1 MKKVLSICSILA
13 IFTFSCGFVKT
24 DTIINI
30 DKNKNVSIEKK
41 VLMTDEF
48 GEDTISQFT
57 DVEKAKRDGLKVE
70 VKKENG
76 YSGLDG
82 KKEYKLDDISSD
94 KIDKVE
100 IDKFLNSD
108 FDDKNLIKVEKG
120 FFKNKYTIDFTYT
133 RDKLTALELIFAISN
148 PYDKDN
154 KENVLLEGVK
164 YTNCLSMIEEN
175 KANEADK
182 NTKTNS
188 KNNKTNT
195 KTNNKVTNEE
205 LLNCQTYVEGYD
217 AYKKEME
224 AKVEKLSKEIEYNLT
239 ITLPTKAIESNETVK
254 SNDGKELTWTFVK
267 EEPASVNC
275 SFEILNMTNIYLV
288 GGGSLILAIIIII
301 LIIMLNKK
309 KKEKIENV
317 ETDKPI
323 HTDYDPSIAAE
334 IDAMGGF
341 IDRGSEVPI
350 PEVDMVTNTVSSTIN
365 NTTDISKEEDNRR
378 TYEYTLPHEVPN
390 VVKEK
395 EPEKAPVFITSENT
409 KEDEIVIE
417 EKPEEVKIITP
428 EITDIK

>member
-30 DKNKNVSIEKK
+30 DKNKNVSIEKSA
-41 VLMTDEF
+41 LMSDEY
-48 GEDTISQFT
+48 GEEFLKQFT
-57 DVEKAKRDGLKVE
+57 DTESIKRDGLKVE

-94 KIDKVE
+94 KTDKVE

-133 RDKLTALELIFAISN
+133 RDKLSDLESLFITNN
-148 PYDKDN
+148 PYKISDTDEDYD
-154 KENVLLEGVK
+154 ENK
-164 YTNCLSMIEEN
+164 YTNCVSMIEEN
-175 KANEADK
+175 KVNEADK

-195 KTNNKVTNEE
+195 KTEE

-217 AYKKEME
+217 VYKKEIE

-254 SNDGKELTWTFVK
+254 SNDGKKLTWTFVK

-309 KKEKIENV
+309 KKKKIENV

-350 PEVDMVTNTVSSTIN
+350 PEVDMVTNTVSSNIN
-365 NTTDISKEEDNRR
+365 NTTNNSKEEDNRS
-378 TYEYTLPHEVPN
+378 TYEYTLPHEIPN

-395 EPEKAPVFITSENT
+395 EPLKAPVFITSENT

>member
-1 MKKVLSICSILA
+1 MKKLLNICSILT

-30 DKNKNVSIEKK
+30 DKNKNVSIEKTT
-41 VLMTDEF
+41 LMTDEF

-70 VKKENG
+70 VKKDNG

-82 KKEYKLDDISSD
+82 KKEYKLDDISSN
-94 KIDKVE
+94 KTDKVE

-133 RDKLTALELIFAISN
+133 RDKLSDLELLLTINN

-154 KENVLLEGVK
+154 KENVLLESDK
-164 YTNCLSMIEEN
+164 YTNCLSMIEKN
-175 KANEADK
+175 KTNVANK
-182 NTKTNS
+182 NAKTNS
-188 KNNKTNT
+188 KVNSKNSKTNT

-205 LLNCQTYVEGYD
+205 LLNCQTYVEGYG
-217 AYKKEME
+217 AYKKEMG

-254 SNDGKELTWTFVK
+254 SNDGKKLTWTFVK

-288 GGGSLILAIIIII
+288 GGGSLVLAIIIII
-301 LIIMLNKK
+301 LIIMLNKN
-309 KKEKIENV
+309 KKEKVENV
-317 ETDKPI
+317 ESDKPI

-350 PEVDMVTNTVSSTIN
+350 PDVDMVT
-365 NTTDISKEEDNRR
+365 NTTDISKEEDNKRS
-378 TYEYTLPHEVPN
+378 YEYTLPHEVPN

-409 KEDEIVIE
+409 KEDEIVIK

>member
-1 MKKVLSICSILA
+1 MKKILSICSILT

-30 DKNKNVSIEKK
+30 DKNKNVSIEKT

-57 DVEKAKRDGLKVE
+57 DVEKVKRDGLKVE

-82 KKEYKLDDISSD
+82 KKEYKLDNISSD
-94 KIDKVE
+94 NVNKIE

-120 FFKNKYTIDFTYT
+120 FFKNKYTVDFTYN
-133 RDKLTALELIFAISN
+133 RDKVKAFELIFATSN

-154 KENVLLEGVK
+154 KNNVLLEGAK

-175 KANEADK
+175 KTNEANK
-182 NTKTNS
+182 NTKTKTKVNTKTNS
-188 KNNKTNT
+188 
-195 KTNNKVTNEE
+195 KVTNEE
-205 LLNCQTYVEGYD
+205 LLNCQTYVEGYE
-217 AYKKEME
+217 AYQKEMK
-224 AKVEKLSKEIEYNLT
+224 AKVEKLSKEVEYNLT

-254 SNDGKELTWTFVK
+254 SNDGKKLTWKFVK

-288 GGGSLILAIIIII
+288 GGGSLVLAIIIIL
-301 LIIMLNKK
+301 LIIMLNKN
-309 KKEKIENV
+309 KKEKIENI

-323 HTDYDPSIAAE
+323 HTDYDPSIASE

-350 PEVDMVTNTVSSTIN
+350 PDVDMVTNTVNSTAN
-365 NTTDISKEEDNRR
+365 NTTNISNEEINKRS
-378 TYEYTLPHEVPN
+378 YEYTLPHEIPN

-395 EPEKAPVFITSENT
+395 EPEKAPVFITSQNT

-417 EKPEEVKIITP
+417 EKPKEVKIITP

>member
-1 MKKVLSICSILA
+1 MKKILSICSILT

-30 DKNKNVSIEKK
+30 DKNKNVSIEKT

-48 GEDTISQFT
+48 GEDTIRQFT
-57 DVEKAKRDGLKVE
+57 DVEKVKRDGLKVE

-82 KKEYKLDDISSD
+82 KKEYKLDNISSD
-94 KIDKVE
+94 NVNKIE

-120 FFKNKYTIDFTYT
+120 FFKNKYTIDFTYN
-133 RDKLTALELIFAISN
+133 RDKVKAFELIFAISN

-154 KENVLLEGVK
+154 KNNVLLEGAK
-164 YTNCLSMIEEN
+164 YTKCLSMIEEN
-175 KANEADK
+175 KTNEANK
-182 NTKTNS
+182 NTKTKTKVNTKTNS
-188 KNNKTNT
+188 
-195 KTNNKVTNEE
+195 KVTNEE
-205 LLNCQTYVEGYD
+205 LLNCQTYVEGYE
-217 AYKKEME
+217 AYQKEMK
-224 AKVEKLSKEIEYNLT
+224 AKVEKLSKEVEYNLT

-254 SNDGKELTWTFVK
+254 SNDGKKLTWTFVK

-288 GGGSLILAIIIII
+288 GGGSLVLAIIIIL

-309 KKEKIENV
+309 KKEKIENI

-323 HTDYDPSIAAE
+323 HTDYDPSIASE

-350 PEVDMVTNTVSSTIN
+350 PDVDMVTNTVNSTAT
-365 NTTDISKEEDNRR
+365 NTTNISNEEINKRS
-378 TYEYTLPHEVPN
+378 YEYTLPHEIPN

-395 EPEKAPVFITSENT
+395 EPEKAPVFITSQNT

-417 EKPEEVKIITP
+417 EKPKEVKIITP